1 MFVKDGTTESGGQVT
16 ESVSTG
22 ASEEQDLEVEKH
34 SSKANSKNKE
44 VRPADAAPAIIDKK
58 PDFTADFDSLP
69 TSDMVKLKIKKNF
82 EGHGVFEGVVEVST
96 HLAKPYTTHAQL
108 IIIYQY
114 FSLFEAPARIPC
126 SVSCT
131 LTATRKT

>member
-1 MFVKDGTTESGGQVT
+1 MLSCSNSLHIIQIPYPTGEKPTISAPDHPVFVKDGATESGGQVT

-34 SSKANSKNKE
+34 SSKADSKNKE

-58 PDFTADFDSLP
+58 TDITADFDSLP
-69 TSDMVKLKIKKNF
+69 TSDLVKLKFKKNF

-96 HLAKPYTTHAQL
+96 YTWQSHK
-108 IIIYQY
+108 
-114 FSLFEAPARIPC
+114 
-126 SVSCT
+126 
-131 LTATRKT
+131 LTRN